1 MVNCPS
7 LSFIC
12 LTVKLE
18 RLTRKQSRQMINGSC
33 WINLVYFSMSGG
45 SHAMQNEL
53 VFFGSEGLSG
63 CPFSASL
70 QASD

>member
-18 RLTRKQSRQMINGSC
+18 RLTRKQSRQMINEALEIWYTFQCQGITC
-33 WINLVYFSMSGG
+33 
-45 SHAMQNEL
+45 HAE
-53 VFFGSEGLSG
+53 
-63 CPFSASL
+63 
-70 QASD
+70 